1 MMPSGWLPKPFKL
14 GASRAL
20 GEIKSAHL
28 KNRLQ
33 RMATNNKS
41 ILAGPWLGEV
51 GFELLYWVP
60 FLAWFAKEFS
70 VSPNRIV
77 AVSRGGS
84 ESWYRHIAATYLD
97 LFEMF
102 SVSEFKQRNIE
113 RQRQLG
119 EQKQLALTDFD
130 RFIVS
135 AVKERLGES
144 SVQLLHPS
152 EMYALFKHYW
162 WGHTDELWI
171 HRHTRYSTFSSDVMR
186 FGLDGLPD
194 KFTAVK
200 FYFSKCFPQTTATR
214 AFVSQILDRLREEQ
228 PVVSL
233 STGFKLDDHSEWE
246 PCSLPR
252 QISRLLTPQNNLQIQ
267 SAIVS
272 RATKFVGTYGGFSY
286 LAPFFGVRS
295 MGVYADADAFSKSHL
310 RMMRSVIDGSNFGAM
325 QLVDSSADRPREI
338 S

>member
-1 MMPSGWLPKPFKL
+1 MMPVGWLPRSFKL
-14 GASRAL
+14 GASRVL
-20 GEIKSAHL
+20 GEIGSARL
-28 KNRLQ
+28 KNRLR
-33 RMATNNKS
+33 RMATNDEL

-102 SVSEFKQRNIE
+102 SISEFKRRNIE
-113 RQRQLG
+113 RQRQFG
-119 EQKQLALTDFD
+119 EQKQFALSDFD

-135 AVKERLGES
+135 SVKERLDES
-144 SVQLLHPS
+144 SMQLLHPS
-152 EMYALFKHYW
+152 EMYVLFKHYW
-162 WGHTDELWI
+162 WGHADEHWI
-171 HRHTRYSTFSSDVMR
+171 HRHTRYSTFSNDVMR
-186 FGLDGLPD
+186 VGLDGLPD

-200 FYFSKCFPQTTATR
+200 FYFSKCFPQTAETQ
-214 AFVSQILDRLREEQ
+214 AFVDRLLDRLREER
-228 PVVSL
+228 PVISL
-233 STGFKLDDHSEWE
+233 STGFKLDDHEEWE

-252 QISRLLTPQNNLQIQ
+252 QISHLLTPQNNLQIQ

-272 RATKFVGTYGGFSY
+272 RATTFVGTYGGFSY
-286 LAPFFGVRS
+286 LAPFFGVSS
-295 MGVYADADAFSKSHL
+295 MGVYTDANAFSKSHL
-310 RMMRSVIDGSNFGAM
+310 KMMRSVIDGPDFGAM
-325 QLVDSSADRPREI
+325 QLVDATADRLREI